1 MKWPRLQLGATND
14 AAQAAERFS
23 RISEEL
29 GEEFVDTF
37 AKTLE
42 QIQQTPRRFPRLE
55 TNETEEEIRR
65 VVLHRF
71 NYLIIFKM
79 VGDTPVVAAVMHASQ
94 QPDSW
99 RQGRE

>member
-1 MKWPRLQLGATND
+1 V
-14 AAQAAERFS
+14 E
-23 RISEEL
+23 
-29 GEEFVDTF
+29 TF
-37 AKTLE
+37 ARTLE

-79 VGDTPVVAAVMHASQ
+79 VGDTPVVVAVMHTSQ